1 MEPKKTERNTIVGA
15 VLMIAAIV
23 LLVATGRLNILLSI
37 LMIGVVICFHEFGH
51 FLIARINGVT
61 VKEFS
66 IGFGPRLFS
75 KVIRGTKWSVKLL
88 PFGGSCLML
97 GDDEAVAEDPDKL
110 LKPSPKE
117 VTDKISAAEDEDE
130 AEGAQVSAAAE
141 AAQTGEKPDVSE
153 LHAEEAEG
161 TFRSKNVWQRIGI
174 IFAGPFFNFILAF
187 IFACIIIGSIG
198 YDPAYV
204 TSVTEDV
211 AAATGLQVED
221 KIIEYEDHTIRIGR
235 DLALYESLDGVPER
249 VTIKYERDGKIY
261 EGTYETKMNRR
272 YMFGITYTLNQQ
284 DGHLPMTLSEVSGP
298 AAEAGLKAGDKITQI
313 NGVPISTPEE
323 FQEYISENPL
333 TGQPISLVIDRNGMA
348 LIVNVTPALN
358 ETREMGFSYNINYR
372 EKVGAFG
379 VMKYGLNEVGYWMK
393 ATVKSLK
400 FLLQGK
406 AKRQDVGG
414 AVRVV
419 SEMSNVV
426 DESYHSDGIFY
437 AFLNLLNWAILL
449 SANLG
454 VMNLLPIPAL
464 DGGRLLFL
472 FIEAVRGKPVNPKV
486 EGYVTL
492 AGFVLLI
499 LLMIVILF
507 NDISNVFG
515 MLLPL

>member
-1 MEPKKTERNTIVGA
+1 MEPKKTERNTILGA
-15 VLMIAAIV
+15 VVMIAVIV
-23 LLVATGRLNILLSI
+23 ALVATGRLNILLSI

-97 GDDEAVAEDPDKL
+97 GDDEAITEDPDQL

-117 VTDKISAAEDEDE
+117 VTDKIAAKDDAEE
-130 AEGAQVSAAAE
+130 AGE
-141 AAQTGEKPDVSE
+141 AAITSTAQTEKADASE
-153 LHAEEAEG
+153 LHEEEAEG

-174 IFAGPFFNFILAF
+174 IFAGPFFNFVLAF
-187 IFACIIIGSIG
+187 LFACIIIGSIG

-211 AAATGLQVED
+211 AAATGLQAGD
-221 KIIEYEDHTIRIGR
+221 KILEYEDHTIRIGR
-235 DLALYESLDGVPER
+235 DLSLYESLDGVPEKI
-249 VTIKYERDGKIY
+249 TIKYERDGKTY
-261 EGTYETKMNRR
+261 EGTYVTKLNRR

-284 DGHLPMTLSEVSGP
+284 GGHLPMTLSEVSGP
-298 AAEAGLKAGDKITQI
+298 AAQAGLKAGDVITQI
-313 NGVPISTPEE
+313 NGVAIATPED
-323 FQEYISENPL
+323 FQTYINENPL
-333 TGQPISLVIDRNGMA
+333 TGQTISLVIDRNGMT
-348 LIVNVTPALN
+348 LIKNVTPVLN
-358 ETREMGFSYNINYR
+358 ETRDLGFGYNINYR

-379 VMKYGLNEVGYWMK
+379 VVKYGVNEVGYWIK

-400 FLLQGK
+400 FLIQGK

-426 DESYHSDGIFY
+426 DESYHSDGVFY

-492 AGFVLLI
+492 VGFVLLI

-515 MLLPL
+515 MLLPI